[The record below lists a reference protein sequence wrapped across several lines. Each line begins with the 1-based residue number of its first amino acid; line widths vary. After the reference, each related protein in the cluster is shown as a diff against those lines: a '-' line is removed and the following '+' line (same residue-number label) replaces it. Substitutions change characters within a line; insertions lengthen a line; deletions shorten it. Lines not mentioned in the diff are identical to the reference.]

1 METEAPGN
9 YPFTGG
15 RLELEREY
23 RQLLRRRPVAR
34 VTTPTGD
41 LAWLVTG
48 YAECRSALESPYF
61 DRGLISEPTGPR
73 QQEATMPPDAFNGM
87 RLLTEAGMA
96 GEVMRHLSKRR
107 VAQHRPWLRRF
118 ADRLFTDMF
127 SGGPPADLM
136 ADFAAPY
143 PLAVMCRVLGLNVAR
158 QDGRMP
164 RPDEE
169 RLGHWAELAF
179 SFNSRSAAELREG
192 WEQLRA
198 YLADEV
204 ARERRQPSGGMLSTL
219 VRACDDKRVLDEKQ
233 LLDVTALLLNVG
245 HKTLTSFLGLAAV
258 DLLRHPEQARRLAHD
273 PAGLMPSA
281 VEELLRH
288 VLIEVRGVA
297 RIATERVELGGAAIE
312 PGDLVVIA
320 LHAAD
325 QDPRSFPDP
334 DRLDLARDPGTEHL
348 AFGAGQHMCPGS
360 LLARAQITTALE
372 ALAPRL
378 PALSLAVPPTDLT
391 WADGLILRTPTAVPV
406 TW

>member
-1 METEAPGN
+1 METEALSD
-9 YPFTGG
+9 YPFPGG
-15 RLELEREY
+15 RLELEGEY

-48 YAECRSALESPYF
+48 YTECRFALESARF
-61 DRGLISEPTGPR
+61 DRDLIAAPTGPR
-73 QQEATMPPDAFNGM
+73 QQEATVPPDAFNGM
-87 RLLTEAGMA
+87 RLLTEAGIA
-96 GEVMRHLSKRR
+96 GEVMRHLSRRR

-118 ADRLFTDMF
+118 AHRLFTDMI
-127 SGGPPADLM
+127 SSGPPADLM

-143 PLAVMCRVLGLNVAR
+143 PLAVMCRVLGLSVAR
-158 QDGRMP
+158 QDGRLP

-169 RLGHWAELAF
+169 RLAHWAELAF
-179 SFNSRSAAELREG
+179 SFNSRGAAELHEG

-219 VRACDDKRVLDEKQ
+219 VSACDDKRVLSDGQ
-233 LLDVTALLLNVG
+233 LLDVTALLLTVG

-258 DLLRHPEQARRLAHD
+258 DLLRHPEQARRLAED
-273 PAGLMPSA
+273 PAGLLPTA

-297 RIATERVELGGAAIE
+297 RIATARVELGGAVIE
-312 PGDLVVIA
+312 RGDLVVIA
-320 LHAAD
+320 LHAAGR
-325 QDPRSFPDP
+325 DPRCFTDP
-334 DRLDLARDPGTEHL
+334 DRLDLAREPGTEHL
-348 AFGAGQHMCPGS
+348 AFGAGEHMCPGT
-360 LLARAQITTALE
+360 LLARAQITAALE

-378 PALSLAVPPTDLT
+378 PTLSLAVEPSDLAWT
-391 WADGLILRTPTAVPV
+391 DGLILRTPTAVPV